1 MRMHTPLT
9 LALIDLDHFK
19 ILNDTYGHLA
29 GDECLSKIGALLH
42 TSVKRPGDVCARYG
56 GEEFVILFSNTTVE
70 KSLTIFQD
78 IMNAIEELGI
88 PNENAPTKPV
98 VTASIG
104 LATIQPDNK
113 TEPKQLIE
121 LADKNLYAAKNSG
134 RNQITY

>member
-1 MRMHTPLT
+1 MRMRTPLT

-29 GDECLSKIGALLH
+29 GDECLSKFGALLQ

-56 GEEFVILFSNTTVE
+56 GEEFVILFGDTTVE
-70 KSLTIFQD
+70 KLLMIFQG

-88 PNENAPTKPV
+88 PNENAPTKPI

-104 LATIQPDNK
+104 LATIYPGNK

-121 LADKNLYAAKNSG
+121 LADKNLYVAKNSG
-134 RNQITY
+134 RNQIVY